1 MSDPVTLAEWFRST
15 CGGIIMMYVG
25 GPDSGKQT
33 LLRDDPRYI
42 QILAILADHERLKDE
57 WDKRRVE
64 YMNAIGTMRT
74 EKMKAESELERLR
87 QRDEK
92 AKP

>member
-1 MSDPVTLAEWFRST
+1 MSDPVTLAEWFHST
-15 CGGIIMMYVG
+15 CGGIITMYIG
-25 GPDSGKQT
+25 GPDAGKQK

-42 QILAILADHERLKDE
+42 QILAILGDHEKLKAE
-57 WDKRRVE
+57 WDKWRVE

-74 EKMKAESELERLR
+74 AKMKAESELERLR